1 MMELV
6 NNSFAI
12 VYVRTNNL
20 QKPGLNEQDDIN
32 KILKEDISDDDG

>member
-20 QKPGLNEQDDIN
+20 QKPEHNEQDDID